1 MQHDMSANG
10 GRPSLA
16 HLKRLRGEMYPWRT
30 QTPAA
35 LQADQLDVWEN
46 EGGASTQLAVAL
58 ACETKAHWPV
68 VSE

>member
-1 MQHDMSANG
+1 MQVNENG
-10 GRPSLA
+10 NSGLRIMAHVMRLGR
-16 HLKRLRGEMYPWRT
+16 KMYPWRT
-30 QTPAA
+30 QTPGAP
-35 LQADQLDVWEN
+35 QAEQLDVWEN